1 MLTHT
6 FFHDYK
12 KNLIYNSIRPGKTVG
27 DPECKDLR
35 GLMYDPSGII
45 YYKLT
50 FDDPW
55 AELPQRTTRNK
66 AVLAEEALQPLQD
79 H

>member
-1 MLTHT
+1 
-6 FFHDYK
+6 
-12 KNLIYNSIRPGKTVG
+12 VG

-55 AELPQRTTRNK
+55 TELPQRTTRNK
-66 AVLAEEALQPLQD
+66 TVLTEEALQLLYTRPLKFTRSE
-79 H
+79 